1 MTSCAVCKK
10 EFKNV
15 HGLAIH
21 TARSHKTTPVLAPAP
36 APAPAL
42 TVEELVKK
50 AFEEFRLS
58 HNFDDLLSKMN
69 TKTKTYAET
78 AAAPAPVPAP
88 VPAPAPAPPTP
99 PESVSERRGNASL
112 DFIFKRL
119 GVSSS
124 CDMWWVLKDCYLN
137 FPERFE
143 INNVMHVSGED
154 TQPHINIS
162 YKLPTWKKTI
172 CYQNYHL
179 YIESNVDGTITY
191 KTFTT
196 TGMDRTPL
204 IIAVFRY

>member
-21 TARSHKTTPVLAPAP
+21 TARSHKTTSVLAPAP

-88 VPAPAPAPPTP
+88 VPAPAPPTP

-124 CDMWWVLKDCYLN
+124 CDMAVGATSVATFMVTSVLQQSPSPWSLAKGTS
-137 FPERFE
+137 E
-143 INNVMHVSGED
+143 SGCA
-154 TQPHINIS
+154 
-162 YKLPTWKKTI
+162 I
-172 CYQNYHL
+172 CNR
-179 YIESNVDGTITY
+179 
-191 KTFTT
+191 
-196 TGMDRTPL
+196 DR
-204 IIAVFRY
+204 